1 LLEEN
6 LPYDIKGGPFNLD
19 AIIPMCRPTT
29 VTKRR
34 GAAYTTTVQV
44 PVTKTVTQKG
54 FGKEQPA
61 VTVTEST
68 TVTHKQTVTS
78 IVTKYQPHPD
88 SFGRE
93 PIKASRKAK
102 TEDGD
107 DSCIYV
113 GDVSGG
119 YDVLSIAA
127 DLVAQVLHTLQY
139 YIDLG
144 KETDLAKAGT
154 AEAFIAGVKLA
165 LHVKGIGCG
174 VSDDKDP
181 IVGFPGNQDG
191 DIKAS
196 LDSLTKLLDFN
207 PFDKANP
214 VTQLVDTI
222 LDVLKQLGIDDFEA
236 LRPILN
242 NDDVVKKA
250 LHQAGLLTGP
260 IPIESKGDKELREVL
275 HLVGLPGLANLKGL
289 FHRFFKAA
297 GENNFSDNI
306 EDLIAEF
313 KHTPYKGTIAKMDTT
328 NFMDYDETQNL
339 LPGYNSTQIEKSIKE
354 IDPKTAK
361 KKYNELLHDIT
372 SSLLNKNKTLDDL
385 IPPFVSLYSR
395 MGGV

>member
-1 LLEEN
+1 
-6 LPYDIKGGPFNLD
+6 
-19 AIIPMCRPTT
+19 
-29 VTKRR
+29 
-34 GAAYTTTVQV
+34 
-44 PVTKTVTQKG
+44 
-54 FGKEQPA
+54 
-61 VTVTEST
+61 VTEST
-68 TVTHKQTVTS
+68 TVTHKH
-78 IVTKYQPHPD
+78 IVTNIVTRYQPPPD

-93 PIKASRKAK
+93 PVKASRKAK

-139 YIDLG
+139 YIDLTKG
-144 KETDLAKAGT
+144 TDLAKAGT
-154 AEAFIAGVKLA
+154 AEAFIAGVKLT
-165 LHVKGIGCG
+165 LHIKGIGCG
-174 VSDDKDP
+174 VLDDKDP
-181 IVGFPGNQDG
+181 VIGFPGNQDG

-214 VTQLVDTI
+214 VTQLLDTI
-222 LDVLKQLGIDDFEA
+222 LDVLKQLGINDFEA

-242 NDDVVKKA
+242 SDDVVKKA
-250 LHQAGLLTGP
+250 LYQAGLLTGP
-260 IPIESKGDKELREVL
+260 VLIESKGDKELREVL
-275 HLVGLPGLANLKGL
+275 HLVGLPGLANFKGL
-289 FHRFFKAA
+289 FHRFFKAS

-328 NFMDYDETQNL
+328 NFMDYDETESLQ
-339 LPGYNSTQIEKSIKE
+339 PSYNSTQIEQSIKD
-354 IDPKTAK
+354 INPKTAK
-361 KKYNELLHDIT
+361 RQYNELLHDIA
-372 SSLLNKNKTLDDL
+372 SSLLNMNKTLDDL
-385 IPPFVSLYSR
+385 IPPFVSLYGS

>member
-1 LLEEN
+1 
-6 LPYDIKGGPFNLD
+6 
-19 AIIPMCRPTT
+19 MCHPTT

-34 GAAYTTTVQV
+34 GVTYTTTVQV
-44 PVTKTVTQKG
+44 PVTTTVTQRG
-54 FGKEQPA
+54 FGEAAPA
-61 VTVTEST
+61 VTVTKST
-68 TVTHKQTVTS
+68 TVTHKHTVTS
-78 IVTKYQPHPD
+78 TVTRYQPSPD
-88 SFGRE
+88 SFGKE

-139 YIDLG
+139 YIDMLKG
-144 KETDLAKAGT
+144 TDLAKAGN

-165 LHVKGIGCG
+165 LHIKGIGCG
-174 VSDDKDP
+174 AFDDKDP
-181 IVGFPGNQDG
+181 IIGFPGNQDG
-191 DIKAS
+191 DIQAS
-196 LDSLTKLLDFN
+196 FDSLLKLLDFN

-214 VTQLVDTI
+214 VMQLVDTI
-222 LDVLKQLGIDDFEA
+222 LDVLKQLGITDFEA
-236 LRPILN
+236 LRPILDS
-242 NDDVVKKA
+242 DDVVKKA
-250 LHQAGLLTGP
+250 LYKAGLLTEP
-260 IPIESKGDKELREVL
+260 VLFESKGDKELREVL
-275 HLVGLPGLANLKGL
+275 HLVGLPGLANFKGL

-328 NFMDYDETQNL
+328 NFMDYDETESLQ
-339 LPGYNSTQIEKSIKE
+339 PSYNSTQIEKSIRD
-354 IDPKTAK
+354 IDPKSAK
-361 KKYNELLHDIT
+361 KQYNELLHDIA
-372 SSLLNKNKTLDDL
+372 SSLLNMNKTLDDL
-385 IPPFVSLYSR
+385 IPPFVSLYAV